1 MCTQADARPQLTL
14 IALFVPETY
23 HPVLLRRKARR
34 LRAETGNAE
43 WIAPIEKLERSIAR
57 TVLWSCIR
65 PFQLLFFE
73 PMVSAV
79 VAREDVVGGLTSA
92 GSVCACAY
100 CRPYCWASCTC
111 FSVSGHAS
119 THLACMDGSSG
130 EDQD

>member
-73 PMVSAV
+73 PMV
-79 VAREDVVGGLTSA
+79 GA
-92 GSVCACAY
+92 GTWLV
-100 CRPYCWASCTC
+100 
-111 FSVSGHAS
+111 
-119 THLACMDGSSG
+119 D
-130 EDQD
+130 

>member
-1 MCTQADARPQLTL
+1 MSTQADARPQLTL

-79 VAREDVVGGLTSA
+79 GARGLWL
-92 GSVCACAY
+92 V
-100 CRPYCWASCTC
+100 
-111 FSVSGHAS
+111 
-119 THLACMDGSSG
+119 D
-130 EDQD
+130 